1 MKKTIALLLT
11 IAALVALVFLSVSIR
26 KGYLHKRS
34 VEDNRQSLPEFDFQ
48 DLAGG
53 HFSSRDLIAEQ
64 PTLIVYFQPDCGHC
78 QYEVEVI
85 RDSLHLFADTNVLLV
100 SDGAIEELR
109 EFISAYELSNPLHA
123 LHVLY
128 DANGSFKQLLGMS
141 KVPSVFIYDAERK
154 LVRHYQGETK
164 IEAIIKYLKP

>member
-1 MKKTIALLLT
+1 MKKTIAIILLL
-11 IAALVALVFLSVSIR
+11 AALGTLAYLSVSIR
-26 KGYLHKRS
+26 KGYLHKKS
-34 VEDNRQSLPEFDFQ
+34 VEENRQSLPEFDFQ

-53 HFSSRDLIAEQ
+53 HFSFRDLITEQ
-64 PTLIVYFQPDCGHC
+64 PTLIVYFQLDCGYC

-100 SDGAIEELR
+100 SDGSIEELR
-109 EFISAYELSNPLHA
+109 KFISAYGLFNHLNA
-123 LHVLY
+123 LHVLH
-128 DANGSFKQLLGMS
+128 DAKGRFKQLLGMS

-164 IEAIIKYLKP
+164 IDAILKHLKP